1 MNNLMYGCIILCTSI
16 IIIGIY
22 YYIDTKENKK
32 INDTKYIKYFIACI
46 ILLSIIFCLFNYN
59 KFFNKQNIINSN
71 NEVNPKIPDF

>member
-32 INDTKYIKYFIACI
+32 INETKYIKNFITCN
-46 ILLSIIFCLFNYN
+46 ILITN
-59 KFFNKQNIINSN
+59 KFWFIN
-71 NEVNPKIPDF
+71 